1 MYPDIKI
8 RPYSSHK
15 NKNVSKPGEYFPATR
30 RIKNRQKYII
40 SNLSRFH
47 EFVVKSILTLYSW
60 KLADIGEN
68 IYV

>member
-1 MYPDIKI
+1 MNLK
-8 RPYSSHK
+8 SHPIVHTI

-30 RIKNRQKYII
+30 RIKNRQKYIF
-40 SNLSRFH
+40 SNLSQFH
-47 EFVVKSILTLYSW
+47 EFVVKSILTFYSW